1 MAATQ
6 ASAYLVL
13 GVVGIGSYVAY
24 KLLGRKRNGSGGS
37 SGGATGSGGSSSY
50 YYPEKPSSGSSPSL
64 GASWGAGNKN
74 SGMEQSSPYSGVN
87 YVQQAMKGFDAA
99 NGETFKQEG
108 AEMLD
113 AGASN
118 SFLSATPSIAN
129 YQFQEEP
136 LSSTSSFD
144 DWFSNFSQ
152 PLSSDNGTL
161 DSSDAGVAA
170 TESVSDLGDVNGD
183 QGYDV
188 GDSGSSDYGSYDDVS
203 YYDNDGGDGGGDQ
216 YNNGDQASYD
226 EDYGY

>member
-129 YQFQEEP
+129 YQFRKNRFP
-136 LSSTSSFD
+136 V
-144 DWFSNFSQ
+144 
-152 PLSSDNGTL
+152 P
-161 DSSDAGVAA
+161 AA
-170 TESVSDLGDVNGD
+170 LTTGFRTFRSR
-183 QGYDV
+183 
-188 GDSGSSDYGSYDDVS
+188 
-203 YYDNDGGDGGGDQ
+203 
-216 YNNGDQASYD
+216 
-226 EDYGY
+226 